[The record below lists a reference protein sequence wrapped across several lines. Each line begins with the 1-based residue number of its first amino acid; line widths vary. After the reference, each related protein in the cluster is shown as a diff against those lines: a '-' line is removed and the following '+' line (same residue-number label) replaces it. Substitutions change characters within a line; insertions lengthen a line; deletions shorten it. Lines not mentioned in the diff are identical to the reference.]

1 MKQCYAFCC
10 FCWRGYF
17 KYNTHLQIGTP
28 DVHISA
34 LCVWQAHICILDR
47 FVDGFEPPSPY
58 FKPDHPSPD
67 CNL

>member
-1 MKQCYAFCC
+1 MLC
-10 FCWRGYF
+10 FLLFLLEGLFQIFYS
-17 KYNTHLQIGTP
+17 HLQIGTP